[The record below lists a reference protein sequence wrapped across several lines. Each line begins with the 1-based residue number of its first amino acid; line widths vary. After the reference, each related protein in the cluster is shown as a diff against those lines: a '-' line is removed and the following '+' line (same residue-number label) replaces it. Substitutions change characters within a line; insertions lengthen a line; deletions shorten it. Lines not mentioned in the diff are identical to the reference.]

1 MPQHFR
7 PSLDPGLW
15 ARAREVE
22 QDGVHFFL
30 MSPED
35 RLLLLCWHFLADFLQ
50 PEKLRDVRLVLEH
63 GDTLRWDEV
72 GRRAEEQGLTVTLHL
87 VCALAA
93 GGMERPLPAAWLQA
107 VPPAARLRL
116 RSLLSLRRRVRG
128 RVTILAHPFLMI
140 AAYDRWPAML
150 PRLREA
156 FLPSRFDVA
165 YTYLGHWPSMREYLL
180 TLARIYLQGT
190 AKQIA
195 RYRRARS
202 S

>member
-1 MPQHFR
+1 
-7 PSLDPGLW
+7 
-15 ARAREVE
+15 
-22 QDGVHFFL
+22 
-30 MSPED
+30 
-35 RLLLLCWHFLADFLQ
+35 
-50 PEKLRDVRLVLEH
+50 
-63 GDTLRWDEV
+63 
-72 GRRAEEQGLTVTLHL
+72 
-87 VCALAA
+87 
-93 GGMERPLPAAWLQA
+93 
-107 VPPAARLRL
+107 
-116 RSLLSLRRRVRG
+116 
-128 RVTILAHPFLMI
+128 MI